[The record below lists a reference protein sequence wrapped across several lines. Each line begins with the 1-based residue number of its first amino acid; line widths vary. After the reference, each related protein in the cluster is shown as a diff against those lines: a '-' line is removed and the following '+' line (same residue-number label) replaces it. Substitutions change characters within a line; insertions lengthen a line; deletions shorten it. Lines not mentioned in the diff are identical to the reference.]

1 MGRHQRIL
9 TRRAELQLIASE
21 MLNRARVAFADTVS
35 KGFPTPEN
43 PAPPPYLPLTEE
55 ERMALPWKLHG
66 DGKNVGALEVV
77 GPAERLTWPRTIG
90 LGAQHVVAMF
100 GATFLVP
107 ILTGF
112 PPSTT
117 LLFSGLGTLLFL
129 LITKNR
135 LPSYLGSS
143 FAFIAPI
150 TVATTAEGMG
160 SALFGIVI
168 VGILLALVGLLVQ
181 VTGIGWINALMPPVV
196 AGAIVALIGFNLGPA
211 AWNNFQQAPL
221 TATITLAAVVLASV
235 LFRGILGRMSI
246 LVGVVVGYVAAVL
259 LGEVNFDAVGKAAWI
274 GLPEFNSPA
283 NPFTNPALWAIL
295 PAFLPVVLVLIAENV
310 GHIRG
315 VAQMVDDQ
323 SINKLT
329 GRGLFAD
336 GLATVIAGFGGGS
349 ATTTYGENIGV
360 MAATRVYS
368 TAAYWVAGIVAVLL
382 GLSPKIG
389 AVINTIPAGVL
400 GGVTTAL
407 YGLIGIIG
415 VKIWLDN
422 KVDFS
427 KPKNQFTA
435 ATALIIGIANYTWQ
449 FGDVIFNGIALGTI
463 AAIVIYHVMN
473 FLGRIRGTD

>member
-1 MGRHQRIL
+1 
-9 TRRAELQLIASE
+9 
-21 MLNRARVAFADTVS
+21 
-35 KGFPTPEN
+35 
-43 PAPPPYLPLTEE
+43 
-55 ERMALPWKLHG
+55 MALPWTLHG

-77 GPAERLTWPRTIG
+77 GPAERLTWPRMIG

-211 AWNNFQQAPL
+211 AWNNFKTAPL

-246 LVGVVVGYVAAVL
+246 LVGVVVGYIAAVL
-259 LGEVNFDAVGKAAWI
+259 LGEVNFDAVGQAAWV
-274 GLPEFNSPA
+274 GLPEFHGPA

-368 TAAYWVAGIVAVLL
+368 TAAYWVAGIVAILL
-382 GLSPKIG
+382 GLSPKVG

-473 FLGRIRGTD
+473 VIGRIRGTD

>member
-1 MGRHQRIL
+1 
-9 TRRAELQLIASE
+9 
-21 MLNRARVAFADTVS
+21 
-35 KGFPTPEN
+35 
-43 PAPPPYLPLTEE
+43 
-55 ERMALPWKLHG
+55 MALPWKLHG

-77 GPAERLTWPRTIG
+77 GPAERLTWSRMVG

-117 LLFSGLGTLLFL
+117 LLFSGIGTILFL
-129 LITKNR
+129 LITQNK

-150 TVATTAEGMG
+150 TVATTAQGMG
-160 SALFGIVI
+160 SALFGIAV

-196 AGAIVALIGFNLGPA
+196 SGAIVALIGFNLGPA
-211 AWNNFQQAPL
+211 AWNNFQKAPL
-221 TATITLAAVVLASV
+221 TATITLTAVVLASV

-246 LVGVVVGYVAAVL
+246 LVGVVVGYIAAVL
-259 LGEVNFDAVGKAAWI
+259 LGEVTFDAVGEAAWI

-283 NPFTNPALWAIL
+283 NPFTNPALWALL

-315 VAQMVDDQ
+315 VAQMTDDQ
-323 SINKLT
+323 SINTLT

-368 TAAYWVAGIVAVLL
+368 TAAYWIAAIFAILL
-382 GLSPKIG
+382 GLSPKVG

-435 ATALIIGIANYTWQ
+435 AAALIIGIANYTWQ
-449 FGDVIFNGIALGTI
+449 TGDVIFNGIALGTI

-473 FLGRIRGTD
+473 VLGRIRGTD